1 MAQVKLPQST
11 HKTCTNVGEICL
23 QFFDSVDLDNGQLIC
38 PPTNKGIGSEVVV
51 YNYFLSADLVVGAK

>member
-1 MAQVKLPQST
+1 MVQVSRPQST
-11 HKTCTNVGEICL
+11 HKTGANVGEICL

-38 PPTNKGIGSEVVV
+38 PSTNKGIRGEVVV